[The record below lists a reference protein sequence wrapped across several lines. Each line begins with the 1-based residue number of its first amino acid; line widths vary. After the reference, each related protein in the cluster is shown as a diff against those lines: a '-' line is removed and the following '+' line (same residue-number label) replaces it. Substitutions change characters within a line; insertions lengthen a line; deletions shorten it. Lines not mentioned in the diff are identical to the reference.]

1 MVNKSEGII
10 DPQKISNEE
19 QSLSTADQYR
29 ERRYC
34 GGRDNTQDKV
44 VSSQHFVVKNCG
56 EIICYFT
63 MTSDSLQF
71 TVPYPIIS
79 ILNFLECIIL
89 S

>member
-1 MVNKSEGII
+1 MVNKSEVII

-19 QSLSTADQYR
+19 QSLSTADQFR
-29 ERRYC
+29 ERGYC
-34 GGRDNTQDKV
+34 G

-56 EIICYFT
+56 EIICHFT